1 MGAGKLGHKHIRV
14 LDTEGIGAVAAYAHR
29 AEIGIAEH
37 DGICRTPT
45 LFGEAIGADKIYL
58 RFEGRFETVFPGQKS
73 GENGKAVGVQ
83 LVIARKKDVGH
94 AALVANTA
102 AWPSRTVSAEPR
114 AITFFLVSILYTKV
128 LCELSDHSITLRSAI
143 FFLRTIDCY
152 DNIILCF
159 LSGVNFIKII
169 F

>member
-1 MGAGKLGHKHIRV
+1 MVGNVLRPIGGMGAGKLGHKHIRV

-94 AALVANTA
+94 AALVAEYRRLALADGERGTA
-102 AWPSRTVSAEPR
+102 CDYVLFGVYFIHQGVMRIVRPFDHFEKRH
-114 AITFFLVSILYTKV
+114 FFPPNDRL
-128 LCELSDHSITLRSAI
+128 LR
-143 FFLRTIDCY
+143 
-152 DNIILCF
+152 
-159 LSGVNFIKII
+159 
-169 F
+169 